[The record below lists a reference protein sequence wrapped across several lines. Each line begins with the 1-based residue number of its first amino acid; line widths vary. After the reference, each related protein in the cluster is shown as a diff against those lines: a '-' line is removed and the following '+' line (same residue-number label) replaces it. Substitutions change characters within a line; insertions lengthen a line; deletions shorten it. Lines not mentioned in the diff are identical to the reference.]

1 MNTTL
6 TIPAQTA
13 PVANLPMPASR
24 LWRAY
29 AIEAKYETLRML
41 RAPAFAGPFLLLPV
55 VLYLLFAVLLF
66 GPGIAKDPRGAL
78 LIFMGF
84 SVLGVMGP
92 GLFGFGISVAM
103 EREQGLLKLKR
114 ALPMPA
120 AASLVA
126 KLMMSMVFVAI
137 VMATM
142 AAAAPLGHLRLTA
155 TQLLSLSFVNILGAL
170 PFCAMGFLVGSLSS
184 GKAAPAFVNLFYLPM
199 IYLSAILLPL
209 PKSMEWIA
217 LLSPAF
223 HLDQLGLAAMGEAS
237 HGSPAIHILV
247 LAGVT
252 LVFTALAQYRLS
264 RIG

>member
-1 MNTTL
+1 
-6 TIPAQTA
+6 
-13 PVANLPMPASR
+13 MPPNR
-24 LWRAY
+24 LLRAY

-55 VLYLLFAVLLF
+55 ILYLLFAVLLF

-78 LIFMGF
+78 LTFMGF
-84 SVLGVMGP
+84 SVFGVMGP

-126 KLMMSMVFVAI
+126 KLLMSMVFVAI

-142 AAAAPLGHLRLTA
+142 AAAAPFGHLRLTA
-155 TQLLSLSFVNILGAL
+155 AQLLSLTVVNVLGAL
-170 PFCAMGFLVGSLSS
+170 PFCAMGFLVGSISS

-209 PKSMEWIA
+209 PKSLQWIA

-223 HLDQLGLAAMGEAS
+223 HLDQLGLAAIGEAS
-237 HGSPAIHILV
+237 VGAPATHVLV

-252 LVFTALAQYRLS
+252 LLFTALAQYRLS
-264 RIG
+264 RVG